1 VSEEEQ
7 AAVSEAE
14 LQAFVDGT
22 LDPRRHAAIEAWLRA
37 NPPDQERVA
46 AYRAQND
53 ALRALF
59 DPVLHEPVPARL
71 QAAARRSR
79 RPPRPG
85 QLAAVAASLIV
96 GIAAGWILRG
106 PTATPVVARTDV
118 TLPQRAALAHVVY
131 TPEVLHPVE
140 VGADQ
145 EAHLVKWLSK
155 RLDQPLKAP
164 DLSGLGFR
172 LVGGRLLPGGDRPA
186 GQFMYENTLG
196 RRLTLY
202 VSTDLDGNR
211 ETAFRFAQERGASV
225 FYWIDGPLG
234 YALVADMDRGPLL
247 QVAETVYRQISP

>member
-1 VSEEEQ
+1 MSEEEQ

-79 RPPRPG
+79 RLSRPG

>member
-1 VSEEEQ
+1 VSEERL
-7 AAVSEAE
+7 AVSEAE
-14 LQAFVDGT
+14 LHAYVDAS
-22 LDPRRHAAIEAWLRA
+22 LDPQRRPVVATWLAA
-37 NPPDQERVA
+37 NPEQQARID
-46 AYRAQND
+46 AYRTQNQ

-59 DPVLHEPVPARL
+59 DPVLDEPIPTRL
-71 QAAARRSR
+71 HAPVRRSHPLPSLGR
-79 RPPRPG
+79 
-85 QLAAVAASLIV
+85 LVALAASLIV
-96 GIAAGWILRG
+96 GVAVGWVMRG
-106 PTATPVVARTDV
+106 PASVTQLPLVDA
-118 TLPQRAALAHVVY
+118 TLPQRAALAHAVY

-155 RLDQPLKAP
+155 RLDQPQKAP
-164 DLSGLGFR
+164 DLSELSFR
-172 LVGGRLLPGGDRPA
+172 LVGGRLLPGGDKPA

-202 VSTDLDGNR
+202 VSTDLGGNQ

-247 QVAETVYRQISP
+247 QAAQQVYRQLSP

>member
-1 VSEEEQ
+1 MSEEQ
-7 AAVSEAE
+7 VAVSEAE
-14 LQAFVDGT
+14 LHGYVDGT

-37 NPPDQERVA
+37 NPQDQERVA
-46 AYRAQND
+46 AYRAQSE

-59 DPVLHEPVPARL
+59 DPVLDEPVPARL

-79 RPPRPG
+79 GPSWAG

-96 GIAAGWILRG
+96 GITVGWILRG
-106 PTATPVVARTDV
+106 PTATPVVARADV
-118 TLPQRAALAHVVY
+118 TLPQRAALAHAVY

-172 LVGGRLLPGGDRPA
+172 LVGGRLLPGGEKPA
-186 GQFMYENTLG
+186 GQFMYENTVG

-247 QVAETVYRQISP
+247 QVAERVYGQLSP

>member
-1 VSEEEQ
+1 MSEEQ

-14 LQAFVDGT
+14 LHAFVDGT
-22 LDPRRHAAIEAWLRA
+22 LSPPRRAAVEAWLRA
-37 NPPDQERVA
+37 HPEDQERVA
-46 AYRAQND
+46 AFRAQNE

-59 DPVLHEPVPARL
+59 DPVLDEPVPARL
-71 QAAARRSR
+71 QAAARRAR
-79 RPPRPG
+79 RPSWRG

-96 GIAAGWILRG
+96 GITIGWILRG
-106 PTATPVVARTDV
+106 STATPAVARADV
-118 TLPQRAALAHVVY
+118 TLAQRAALAHAVY

-140 VGADQ
+140 VGAD
-145 EAHLVKWLSK
+145 EETHLVKWLSK

-172 LVGGRLLPGGDRPA
+172 LVGGRLLPGGDKPA

-234 YALVADMDRGPLL
+234 YALVADMNREPLL
-247 QVAETVYRQISP
+247 QVAQQVYRQFTP

>member
-1 VSEEEQ
+1 VNEER
-7 AAVSEAE
+7 AGVSEAE
-14 LQAFVDGT
+14 LHAFVDGT
-22 LDPRRHAAIEAWLRA
+22 LDLRRHAAIEAWLRA
-37 NPPDQERVA
+37 HPQDQERVA
-46 AYRAQND
+46 AFRAQND

-59 DPVLHEPVPARL
+59 DPVVDEPVPARL

-79 RPPRPG
+79 GPSWPG
-85 QLAAVAASLIV
+85 QLTALAASLIV
-96 GIAAGWILRG
+96 GVAVGWVLRG
-106 PTATPVVARTDV
+106 PTTTPGVALGEA
-118 TLPQRAALAHVVY
+118 TLPQRAALAHAVY

-186 GQFMYENTLG
+186 GQFMYENTAG

-202 VSTDLDGNR
+202 VSTDLGGNR

-234 YALVADMDRGPLL
+234 YALVADMNREPLL
-247 QVAETVYRQISP
+247 QAAQQVYRQLSP

>member
-1 VSEEEQ
+1 MTEEL

-14 LQAFVDGT
+14 LHAYVDGA
-22 LDPRRHAAIEAWLRA
+22 LAPQRRAEVEAWLLA
-37 NPPDQERVA
+37 HPEQQDRVTA
-46 AYRAQND
+46 FRAQND

-59 DPVLHEPVPARL
+59 DPVLDEPVPAPLRVPGRRFRL
-71 QAAARRSR
+71 LPS
-79 RPPRPG
+79 PS
-85 QLAAVAASLIV
+85 QLAALAASLIV
-96 GIAAGWILRG
+96 GVAVGWVLRG
-106 PTATPVVARTDV
+106 PTPVPDAALADA
-118 TLPQRAALAHVVY
+118 TLPQRAALAHAVY

-172 LVGGRLLPGGDRPA
+172 LIGGRLLPGGDKPA
-186 GQFMYENTLG
+186 GQFMYENAAG

-202 VSTDLDGNR
+202 VSTDLGGNR

-234 YALVADMDRGPLL
+234 YALVAEMDRGPLL
-247 QVAETVYRQISP
+247 EAAERVYRQLSP

>member
-1 VSEEEQ
+1 VSEEQ

-14 LQAFVDGT
+14 LHAFVDGR
-22 LDPRRHAAIEAWLRA
+22 LSPPRRAAVEAWLRA
-37 NPPDQERVA
+37 HPEDQETVA
-46 AYRAQND
+46 AYRAQNE

-59 DPVLHEPVPARL
+59 DPVLDEAFPARL
-71 QAAARRSR
+71 QAATRRSR
-79 RPPRPG
+79 GPSWPG

-96 GIAAGWILRG
+96 GVAVGWVLRG
-106 PTATPVVARTDV
+106 PAPVLPVPTADA
-118 TLPQRAALAHVVY
+118 TLPRRAALAHAVY

-172 LVGGRLLPGGDRPA
+172 LVGGRLLPGGEKPA

-202 VSTDLDGNR
+202 VSSDLDGNR

-247 QVAETVYRQISP
+247 QVAQQAYRQLSP